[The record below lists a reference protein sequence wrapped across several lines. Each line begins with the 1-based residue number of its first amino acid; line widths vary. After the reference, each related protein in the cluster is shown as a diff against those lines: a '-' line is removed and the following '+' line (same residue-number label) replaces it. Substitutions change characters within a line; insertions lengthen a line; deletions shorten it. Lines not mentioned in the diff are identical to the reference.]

1 MEKNSSRE
9 PLLVPMKEPSNGIV
23 LQSGYMSDHQSP
35 QPKLESS
42 SFAGQPNNNLIYND
56 KLDNIK
62 SLVGSKNPINSSNLN
77 RTKVAGLFWVSNAR
91 LLCCIMALDLMM
103 TSVQVQW

>member
-1 MEKNSSRE
+1 MDENSTRE
-9 PLLVPMKEPSNGIV
+9 PLLTPFKEPSNGIIV
-23 LQSGYMSDHQSP
+23 QPGCASDHQSP
-35 QPKLESS
+35 PPKSESS
-42 SFAGQPNNNLIYND
+42 SFAGQRNLIYND

-62 SLVGSKNPINSSNLN
+62 GVVGSKDTINGSNLN